1 VIHSKSGLLAL
12 PTNIRLGWKGLLWDK
27 HSSLLLKSI
36 NYDGKSFIVQAQGY
50 CSKKVC
56 SNSPGAVFTIPRFM
70 RNLRMGPISKS
81 VTQYKAGKSCQ
92 GQTWDTLAYY

>member
-1 VIHSKSGLLAL
+1 MG
-12 PTNIRLGWKGLLWDK
+12 

-36 NYDGKSFIVQAQGY
+36 NYGSKIFIVQAQGY
-50 CSKKVC
+50 YSKKVC
-56 SNSPGAVFTIPRFM
+56 STNPGAVFTMPRFM

-92 GQTWDTLAYY
+92 GRTL